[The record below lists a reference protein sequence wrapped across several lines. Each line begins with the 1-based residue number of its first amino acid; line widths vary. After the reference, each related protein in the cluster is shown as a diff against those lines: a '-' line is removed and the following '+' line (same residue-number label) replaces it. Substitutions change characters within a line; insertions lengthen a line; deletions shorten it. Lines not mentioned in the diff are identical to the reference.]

1 MINFPSVGIQV
12 PQVLLPQSTID
23 HKKWAVVAC
32 DQYTSQ
38 PEYWYAVEG
47 LIADAPSTYTM
58 ILPEAY
64 LGKENEAKHASRV
77 LPAMRKYLSGS
88 VFQPFEGFIL
98 VERSFNET
106 TRLGLMAALDL
117 EAYDFSPTSQ
127 SLIRAT
133 EGTILDRLPPRI
145 AIREEAELEIPH
157 ILVLI
162 DDPEN
167 TVIEPLRQV
176 AQKTDILY
184 DFELMLGSG
193 HLTGYQ
199 VNPERHAGI
208 VDALTHLKSHEV
220 QAEKYAVNL
229 ETPPL
234 LYAMGDGNHSLATA
248 KAVWEKNKGS
258 LPQDHPSRYALVEIE
273 NLHDKSIV
281 FEAIHRLLKGIQ
293 IDLESACSDHFSQ
306 SVSFERFPDFDSMA
320 AGVDLDQNGLQKFGV
335 IQGENLFIVTL
346 TDPDHTLTVGNV
358 QHWLDQLLAQNLID
372 EIDYIHG
379 TDTIHELGKVKG
391 HAGIYLPA
399 MPKNALFR
407 SVIKDG
413 PLPRKTFSMGEAHQ
427 KRFYMECRKIK

>member
-1 MINFPSVGIQV
+1 MENFSSVGIQV
-12 PQVLLPQSTID
+12 PHVLLPHPAID
-23 HKKWAVVAC
+23 HKNWAVVAC

-38 PEYWYAVEG
+38 PEYWYTVEK
-47 LIADAPSTYTM
+47 LIGDAPSTYNM

-64 LGKENEAKHASRV
+64 LGKKNEAQHASRV
-77 LPAMRKYLSGS
+77 LPAMQNYLRGNIFRSI
-88 VFQPFEGFIL
+88 EGFIL
-98 VERSFNET
+98 VERSFNGV

-117 EAYDFSPTSQ
+117 EEYDFSPASN

-162 DDPEN
+162 DDPDK
-167 TVIEPLRQV
+167 TVIEPLKQT
-176 AQKTDILY
+176 ALKADILY
-184 DFELMLGSG
+184 DFELMQDSG
-193 HLTGYQ
+193 HLTGYL

-208 VDALTHLKSHEV
+208 VDALTKLKSSKV
-220 QAEKYAVNL
+220 QSAKYFVNPD
-229 ETPPL
+229 TPPL

-248 KAVWEKNKGS
+248 KAVWEKNKNS
-258 LPQDHPSRYALVEIE
+258 LPKDHPSRYALVEIE
-273 NLHDKSIV
+273 NLHDESIV
-281 FEAIHRLLKGIQ
+281 FEAIHRLLKGIH
-293 IDLESACSDHFSQ
+293 IDLLSACSDHFSQ
-306 SVSFERFPDFDSMA
+306 SVSFDRFPDFDALA
-320 AGVDLDQNGLQKFGV
+320 ATVDLDLNGSQKFGV
-335 IQGENLFIVTL
+335 IQEEDLFLVTL
-346 TDPDHTLTVGNV
+346 TDPEHTLTVGNV
-358 QHWLDQLLAQNLID
+358 QHWLDQLLAQDFIE

-379 TDTIHELGKVKG
+379 ADTIHKLGRMND